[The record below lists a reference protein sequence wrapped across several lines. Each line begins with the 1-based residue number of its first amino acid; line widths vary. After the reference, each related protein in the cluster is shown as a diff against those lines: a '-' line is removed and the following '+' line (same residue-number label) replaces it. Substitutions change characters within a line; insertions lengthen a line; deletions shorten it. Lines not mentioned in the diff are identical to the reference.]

1 MKKNG
6 FIRVKELM
14 ELLQLSRSTI
24 WRMTKNGILPPKVKI
39 SQRTVGWYRAD
50 IDDFIAGK
58 RQNHAV
64 DASSY
69 GEIEEVM

>member
-1 MKKNG
+1 MQKDG
-6 FIRVKELM
+6 FIRIKELM

-50 IDDFIAGK
+50 IDNFIAGK
-58 RQNHAV
+58 RQNHGD
-64 DASSY
+64 DASSCRKV
-69 GEIEEVM
+69 EV